1 MDTLLPLLAFAFVL
15 SITPG
20 PNVLM
25 LAAAAAG
32 HGLRATWPHN
42 LGIAL
47 GFGAMLAV
55 VCAGVGLPLQAN
67 PWLHGALRW
76 VGAAWLLWIAWK
88 IATAPPPDT
97 AGARPPLGFWGAV
110 AFQWVNP
117 KAWMICGAAS
127 AAYVRPD
134 APLVPQVL
142 LVSGAF
148 IAMALPSNLA
158 WAAFGAAMGRWL
170 RKPRR
175 LRVFNIG
182 MALLLVLSLLPL
194 L

>member
-1 MDTLLPLLAFAFVL
+1 METFWSLLAFAIVL
-15 SITPG
+15 SVTPG

-25 LAAAAAG
+25 VAAAAAG
-32 HGLRATWPHN
+32 HGVRATWPHMF
-42 LGIAL
+42 GIAV

-55 VCAGVGLPLQAN
+55 VCLGFGLPLQGNA
-67 PWLHGALRW
+67 WLHNLLRW
-76 VGAAWLLWIAWK
+76 VGAAWLLWLAWQIAR
-88 IATAPPPDT
+88 APPPRT
-97 AGARPPLGFWGAV
+97 EGARPPLGFWGAA

-127 AAYVRPD
+127 ATHIRPD
-134 APLVPQVL
+134 APLLPQVL
-142 LVSGAF
+142 LVAGMF
-148 IAMALPSNLA
+148 MAVAIPCSWV

-170 RKPRR
+170 REPPR
-175 LRVFNIG
+175 LRAFNIT